1 VRGGAGAPERRD
13 RREREWSLDRQW
25 TLKVDEVHARS
36 LYAEG
41 FAFPDEYADGDT
53 FVVQVP
59 DRLL

>member
-1 VRGGAGAPERRD
+1 
-13 RREREWSLDRQW
+13 
-25 TLKVDEVHARS
+25 VHARS